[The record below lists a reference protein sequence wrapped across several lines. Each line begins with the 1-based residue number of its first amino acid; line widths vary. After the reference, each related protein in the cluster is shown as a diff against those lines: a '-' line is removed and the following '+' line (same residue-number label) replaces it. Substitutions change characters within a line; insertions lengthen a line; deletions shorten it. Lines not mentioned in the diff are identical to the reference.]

1 MSTNSSRTSAPSVVL
16 REPQAMIVALPHL
29 LGFTPQRSIVSIIT
43 ALNDQGSE
51 TIALVARV
59 DIPDAG
65 ADLREFAVAATQPF
79 TRVADAQR
87 VAVFVID
94 DAPAIAASSGELT
107 HGALA
112 QQMHDAIDDWGLP
125 VLDVVYTNLD
135 TYRSYLCT
143 NPTCSCLEAP
153 SIASEVRNEVEAEF
167 IAAGSAP
174 LAARDQIARA
184 WQAPATDA
192 WVASVAGGDI
202 SATPARL
209 DLAEDASVTDYIEAV
224 VDVAETTVRELAS
237 GSETMDADRVVPL
250 ASVAV
255 AANSDVHLR
264 DALVWNTAHL
274 SAADQRT
281 LAHTCVRLGAA
292 MPLAHREA
300 IATLAGVA
308 YYLAGDG
315 VRASIAADQALRAN
329 PQARMADMLDKALTI
344 GLPPAL
350 LRSELQA
357 LTPGEAIGLRSP
369 ATSAAP
375 SAATNAAPAPAAMT
389 APTTTAPAV

>member
-1 MSTNSSRTSAPSVVL
+1 MSTNPSRTITPSVVL

-59 DIPDAG
+59 DIPDA
-65 ADLREFAVAATQPF
+65 AANLQEFAVAATQPF
-79 TRVADAQR
+79 TRVSDAQR

-94 DAPAIAASSGELT
+94 DVPAIAASSGELI
-107 HGALA
+107 HGELA
-112 QQMHDAIDDWGLP
+112 QHMHDAIDDWGLP

-143 NPTCSCLEAP
+143 DRTCTCLEAP
-153 SIASEVRNEVEAEF
+153 AIASEVRNEVEAEF

-174 LAARDQIARA
+174 LAAREQIARA
-184 WQAPATDA
+184 WQAPATDP
-192 WVASVAGGDI
+192 WVDTVAGGDI
-202 SATPARL
+202 RSTPTQL
-209 DLAEDASVTDYIEAV
+209 DLGDDASITDYIEAV
-224 VDVAETTVRELAS
+224 VDVSETTVRELS
-237 GSETMDADRVVPL
+237 SDSETIDADRVVPL

-255 AANSDVHLR
+255 AANTDVHLR

-274 SAADQRT
+274 SVSDQRT

-350 LRSELQA
+350 LRSELQS

-369 ATSAAP
+369 ATSATP
-375 SAATNAAPAPAAMT
+375 TAAVLT

>member
-1 MSTNSSRTSAPSVVL
+1 MASNSSRTGAPSLVL
-16 REPQAMIVALPHL
+16 REPQAMIVAIPHL
-29 LGFTPQRSIVSIIT
+29 LGFTPQRSVVSIIT
-43 ALNDQGSE
+43 APSDQGAE

-59 DIPDAG
+59 DLPDAG
-65 ADLREFAVAATQPF
+65 MDLREYAVAATQPF
-79 TRVADAQR
+79 TRVTDAQR

-94 DAPAIAASSGELT
+94 DAPAIPASAGQLT
-107 HGALA
+107 HTEVA
-112 QQMHDAIDDWGLP
+112 QQMREAIEDWGLP
-125 VLDVVYTNLD
+125 VLDVVYTDLD

-143 NPTCSCLEAP
+143 DPTCACVDAP
-153 SIASEVRNEVEAEF
+153 SVASEVRNEVDAEF

-184 WQAPATDA
+184 WNAPASDP
-192 WVASVAGGDI
+192 WVASLAGGDI

-224 VDVAETTVRELAS
+224 VDVAETTVHELTA
-237 GSETMDADRVVPL
+237 GTDGVDIERVAPL
-250 ASVAV
+250 AQVAV

-274 SAADQRT
+274 NAADQRS
-281 LAHTCVRLGAA
+281 LANTCVRLGAA

-300 IATLAGVA
+300 TATLAGVA

-315 VRASIAADQALRAN
+315 VRASIAAEQALRAN
-329 PQARMADMLDKALTI
+329 PQARMADMLDKALSI

-350 LRSELQA
+350 LRSELQS
-357 LTPGEAIGLRSP
+357 LTPGEAIGLRSAAI
-369 ATSAAP
+369 ATP
-375 SAATNAAPAPAAMT
+375 SAAADATAASAVMT